1 MLDLARQPPATRR
14 ELYARIAV
22 AGCERDA
29 CRAERLL
36 LRALERQWPQ
46 AWIERLLSLLLR
58 RVGDGTAAT
67 WASP

>member
-14 ELYARIAV
+14 ELYARISG
-22 AGCERDA
+22 AGSERDT

-46 AWIERLLSLLLR
+46 ARIERVLSLLLR
-58 RVGDGTAAT
+58 RVRDGVAAT
-67 WASP
+67 GSSP